1 MDTQSAENKE
11 NITYIENISDF
22 LKEINDIGEENEKK
36 NTLFYRGHSDKTYEL
51 KPYVY
56 REKKF
61 IRNEHNIYRD
71 VISKV
76 PYDFS
81 GKSTIES
88 LALMQHYG
96 VPTRLLDLTTNALV
110 ALYFACE
117 RSKKIEEEINE
128 DGTNKTNEKGEPL
141 YKEIDLDGEVIILSI
156 PDENIRYF
164 DSDKIAILANLAKYE
179 NNFYYKKENF
189 YESKI
194 NEVSNKINQIKI
206 KTNNSENL
214 KILFDYAFS
223 NKKRLEEYFE
233 KNMLQDIDQEIEK
246 IVSEY
251 KGNINIDDE
260 LKKLMRSQLLFIL
273 EKNISE
279 KQKEVII
286 NLNKLYLEKL
296 LHYIKED
303 KPYFKPI
310 INPNDIGSVFAIKP
324 KLDNPRIVRQYGAFL
339 IFGAKE
345 DNKEMP
351 RIEDNWIIAG
361 KDSLLGKRIII
372 NHKSKRGIINELD
385 NLGINKS
392 TLFPEIDKVADY
404 IKEKYTQ
411 K

>member
-1 MDTQSAENKE
+1 
-11 NITYIENISDF
+11 
-22 LKEINDIGEENEKK
+22 
-36 NTLFYRGHSDKTYEL
+36 
-51 KPYVY
+51 
-56 REKKF
+56 
-61 IRNEHNIYRD
+61 
-71 VISKV
+71 
-76 PYDFS
+76 
-81 GKSTIES
+81 
-88 LALMQHYG
+88 
-96 VPTRLLDLTTNALV
+96 
-110 ALYFACE
+110 
-117 RSKKIEEEINE
+117 
-128 DGTNKTNEKGEPL
+128 
-141 YKEIDLDGEVIILSI
+141 
-156 PDENIRYF
+156 
-164 DSDKIAILANLAKYE
+164 
-179 NNFYYKKENF
+179 
-189 YESKI
+189 
-194 NEVSNKINQIKI
+194 
-206 KTNNSENL
+206 
-214 KILFDYAFS
+214 
-223 NKKRLEEYFE
+223 
-233 KNMLQDIDQEIEK
+233 MLQDIDQEIEK

-251 KGNINIDDE
+251 KGNINIDDD

-273 EKNISE
+273 KNNISE

-404 IKEKYTQ
+404 IKEKYIQ